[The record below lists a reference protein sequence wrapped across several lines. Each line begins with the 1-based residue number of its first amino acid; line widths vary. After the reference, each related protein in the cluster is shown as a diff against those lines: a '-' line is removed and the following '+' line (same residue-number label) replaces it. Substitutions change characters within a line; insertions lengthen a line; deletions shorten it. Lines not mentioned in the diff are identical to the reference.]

1 MRAARIVGPGAAEVV
16 ELPDPTPA
24 ADEVVVE
31 VAFAAV
37 CSTDRRLVRGGELI
51 GRIPGHE
58 IAGRLGDGTL
68 VGVHPDTGCGRC
80 AWCDADQ
87 TNRCAQRRSV
97 GIDRDGGFAEKVA
110 VPAAHVIPV
119 DGVPAE
125 LVPLLEPLACTLHAA
140 TRLRAAAGESAVVIG
155 GGAMGIFA
163 MWALQAR
170 GLRVF
175 VRQRS
180 PQRRRQAQELGATGV
195 IEASD
200 DPIAIMGMPPDVVV
214 VTAPGA
220 ESLAW
225 ALAHVAEG
233 GRVHAFAGSPDG
245 APVDANI
252 IHYRH
257 LDLVGSTGS
266 GLVDYRDALEL
277 VRSGVIDLARLP
289 RTEIDLEGLPA
300 AVATPGVDA
309 ALRTVVRLR
318 RQAA

>member
-1 MRAARIVGPGAAEVV
+1 VRAARIVGPGAAEVV

-58 IAGRLGDGTL
+58 IAGRLSDGTL

-80 AWCDADQ
+80 PWCAAGQ

-97 GIDRDGGFAEKVA
+97 GIDRDGGFADKVV

-140 TRLRAAAGESAVVIG
+140 TRLRAAAGESAVVVG

-200 DPIAIMGMPPDVVV
+200 DASVMDMPPDVVV

-300 AVATPGVDA
+300 AVATPGVGA

-318 RQAA
+318 REAA

>member
-1 MRAARIVGPGAAEVV
+1 MRAARIVGPGVAEVA
-16 ELPDPTPA
+16 ELPDPTPVA
-24 ADEVVVE
+24 NEVVIE

-37 CSTDRRLVRGGELI
+37 CSTDRRLVRGGEPV

-80 AWCDADQ
+80 PRCDEGQ
-87 TNRCAQRRSV
+87 SNRCAQRRSL
-97 GIDRDGGFAEKVA
+97 GIDRDGGFAEKVV

-119 DGVPAE
+119 DGMHAE

-140 TRLRAAAGESAVVIG
+140 TRLRAAAGESAVVVG

-195 IEASD
+195 IDASD
-200 DPIAIMGMPPDVVV
+200 ESAIMEMPPDVVV

-220 ESLAW
+220 EPLAW

-245 APVDANI
+245 AQVDANI

-289 RTEIDLEGLPA
+289 RTEIDLEALPA
-300 AVATPGVDA
+300 AVATPGVGA

-318 RQAA
+318 REAA

>member
-1 MRAARIVGPGAAEVV
+1 VRAARIVGPGAAEVV

-37 CSTDRRLVRGGELI
+37 CSTDRRLVRHGERI

-80 AWCDADQ
+80 PQCDAGQ

-97 GIDRDGGFAEKVA
+97 GIDRDGGFAEKVV

-140 TRLRAAAGESAVVIG
+140 TRLRAAAGESAAVVG
-155 GGAMGIFA
+155 GGAMGILA

-195 IEASD
+195 IEDDAS
-200 DPIAIMGMPPDVVV
+200 AIMGVPPDVVV
-214 VTAPGA
+214 VTAPGP
-220 ESLAW
+220 EPLAW

-245 APVDANI
+245 ALVDANI

-300 AVATPGVDA
+300 AIAAPGVGA

>member
-1 MRAARIVGPGAAEVV
+1 MRAARIVRPGAAEVV

-37 CSTDRRLVRGGELI
+37 CSTDRRLVRHGERI

-80 AWCDADQ
+80 PQCDAGQ

-97 GIDRDGGFAEKVA
+97 GIDRDGGFAEKVV

-119 DGVPAE
+119 AGVPAE

-140 TRLRAAAGESAVVIG
+140 TRLRAAAGESAAVVG
-155 GGAMGIFA
+155 GGAMGILA

-195 IEASD
+195 IEDDAS
-200 DPIAIMGMPPDVVV
+200 AIMGMPPDVVV
-214 VTAPGA
+214 VTAPGP
-220 ESLAW
+220 EPLAW

-245 APVDANI
+245 ALVDANI

-300 AVATPGVDA
+300 AIAAPGVGA

>member
-58 IAGRLGDGTL
+58 IAGRLSDGTL

-80 AWCDADQ
+80 PWCAAGQ

-97 GIDRDGGFAEKVA
+97 GIDRDGGFADKVV

-140 TRLRAAAGESAVVIG
+140 TRLRAAAGESAVVVG

-200 DPIAIMGMPPDVVV
+200 DASVMDMPPDVVV

-300 AVATPGVDA
+300 AVATPGVGA

-318 RQAA
+318 REAA

>member
-1 MRAARIVGPGAAEVV
+1 VRAARIVGPGVAEVV

-37 CSTDRRLVRGGELI
+37 CSTDRRLVRHGERI

-80 AWCDADQ
+80 PRCDAGQ

-97 GIDRDGGFAEKVA
+97 GIDRDGGFAEKVV

-140 TRLRAAAGESAVVIG
+140 TRLRAAAGESAAVVG
-155 GGAMGIFA
+155 GGAMGILA

-175 VRQRS
+175 IRQRS

-195 IEASD
+195 IEDDAS
-200 DPIAIMGMPPDVVV
+200 AIMGVPPDVVV
-214 VTAPGA
+214 VTAPGP
-220 ESLAW
+220 EPLAW

-245 APVDANI
+245 ALVDANI

-289 RTEIDLEGLPA
+289 RTEIDLESLPA
-300 AVATPGVDA
+300 AVATSSGGA

>member
-1 MRAARIVGPGAAEVV
+1 MRAVRIVGPGAVEVV

-37 CSTDRRLVRGGELI
+37 CSTDRKLVRRGEPV

-58 IAGRLGDGTL
+58 ISGRLDDGTL

-80 AWCDADQ
+80 RKCDAGQ
-87 TNRCAQRRSV
+87 TNRCARRRSV
-97 GIDRDGGFAEKVA
+97 GIDRDGGFAEKVV

-119 DGVPAE
+119 VGLPAE
-125 LVPLLEPLACTLHAA
+125 LVPLLEPLACALHAA
-140 TRLRAAAGESAVVIG
+140 ARLRVEPGESAVVVG
-155 GGAMGIFA
+155 GGAMGILA

-180 PQRRRQAQELGATGV
+180 PQRRRQAQDLGATGV

-200 DPIAIMGMPPDVVV
+200 GASVVMDMQPDVVV
-214 VTAPGA
+214 VTAPGS
-220 ESLAW
+220 EPLAW

-233 GRVHAFAGSPDG
+233 GRVHVFAGSPDG
-245 APVDANI
+245 APVDANMV
-252 IHYRH
+252 HYRH

-266 GLVDYRDALEL
+266 GLVDYAAALEL
-277 VRSGVIDLARLP
+277 ARSGVIDLARLP
-289 RTEIDLEGLPA
+289 RTDIGLEDLPS
-300 AVATPGVDA
+300 AVATSGVGP

-318 RQAA
+318 SQAA

>member
-1 MRAARIVGPGAAEVV
+1 MRAARIVGPGVAEVV

-37 CSTDRRLVRGGELI
+37 CSTDRRLVRHGERI

-80 AWCDADQ
+80 PRCDAGQ

-97 GIDRDGGFAEKVA
+97 GIDRDGGFAEKVV

-140 TRLRAAAGESAVVIG
+140 TRLRAAAGESAAVVG
-155 GGAMGIFA
+155 GGAMGILA

-175 VRQRS
+175 IRQRS

-195 IEASD
+195 IEDDAS
-200 DPIAIMGMPPDVVV
+200 AIMGVPPDVVV
-214 VTAPGA
+214 VTAPGP
-220 ESLAW
+220 EPLAW

-245 APVDANI
+245 ALVDANI

-289 RTEIDLEGLPA
+289 RTEIDLESLPA
-300 AVATPGVDA
+300 AVATSSGGA